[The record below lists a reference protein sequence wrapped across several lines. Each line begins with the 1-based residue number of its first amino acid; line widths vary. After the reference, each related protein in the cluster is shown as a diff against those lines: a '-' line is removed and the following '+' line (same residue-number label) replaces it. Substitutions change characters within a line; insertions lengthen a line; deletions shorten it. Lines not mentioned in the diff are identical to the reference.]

1 MATKIHP
8 LTGELQPPIGNRSV
22 APRPAVDAYFVQRST
37 KRQSAMTFDAAR
49 SGTDL
54 DGHWAHADALD
65 SDSANQQARQTLVKR
80 SRYETGSNG
89 YYAGI
94 IRSHCDML
102 VGTGPNLRMLTGN
115 RAFNQLVERE
125 FYQWARDVQLRR
137 KLWCMAHAR
146 TQDGEVFAMLIDNPV
161 SRNPVTL
168 DFIPMETEQCQTPMM
183 TFGLN
188 GGYIDGI
195 KFDEYNNIEHYDI
208 LPEHPGSNHLYAMT
222 LDPIKVPP
230 QNMLH
235 WFKLERPGGHRGL
248 PDCKS
253 TLNVG
258 ASSRRH
264 REATVA
270 AAETAADYAAIST
283 TTHNAAGD
291 NEPDPILPFTGVP
304 LQKRTHAFNPMGW
317 DITQMKAEHPNATY
331 ESFHRLQ
338 ISEQARPLSM
348 PYNAAAC
355 DSSTYSFASGKL
367 DTLIYRTTLDV
378 ERMDCDDLVLDRIF
392 AAWFR
397 EWTIV
402 ANRRDIPPNH
412 QWDWPKHPSIDSE
425 AEERA
430 RDTKLKN
437 GTLTMRQAF
446 SDDGMDYE
454 DQLIVS
460 AEDLFGEATDETIA
474 KVRQINVLKNTPQH
488 AIAGVCAVLGIPL
501 TPVPT
506 QPVEQVQ

>member
-1 MATKIHP
+1 MGKIHP
-8 LTGELQPPIGNRSV
+8 LTGELQQPINGKRNGS
-22 APRPAVDAYFVQRST
+22 ARPAVDAYFVQRSSN
-37 KRQSAMTFDAAR
+37 RQANLTFDAAR

-65 SDSANQQARQTLVKR
+65 ADSANQQARQTLVKR

-115 RAFNQLVERE
+115 RDFNQLVERE

-146 TQDGEVFAMLIDNPV
+146 TQDGEVFAMLVDNPG
-161 SRNPVTL
+161 SKNSVTL
-168 DFIPMETEQCQTPMM
+168 DFIPMETEQCQTTLM
-183 TFGLN
+183 TFGLD

-195 KFDEYNNIEHYDI
+195 KFDEFNNIEYYEV
-208 LPEHPGSNHLYAMT
+208 LPEHPGSNHMFALGLT
-222 LDPIKVPP
+222 PIKVSP
-230 QNMLH
+230 QNMMH
-235 WFKLERPGGHRGL
+235 WFKLDRPGSHRGL
-248 PDCKS
+248 PDLKS
-253 TLNVG
+253 TMNVG

-270 AAETAADYAAIST
+270 AAETAADLAAIST
-283 TTHNAAGD
+283 TAHNAAGD
-291 NEPDPILPFTGVP
+291 DEPYPVLPFTGIP
-304 LQKRTHAFNPMGW
+304 MQKRTWAFNPSGW
-317 DITQMKAEHPNATY
+317 DITQMKSEHPNATY
-331 ESFHRLQ
+331 ADFHRLQ

-402 ANRRDIPPNH
+402 ASRREIPPSH

-437 GTLTMRQAF
+437 GTLTMRDAL
-446 SDDGMDYE
+446 SADGKDYE
-454 DQLIVS
+454 DQLAIK
-460 AEDLFGEATDETIA
+460 AEDMFGEASEENIKKCRMID
-474 KVRQINVLKNTPQH
+474 VLRNTPQH
-488 AIAGVCAVLGIPL
+488 AMPAVAAFLGIQV
-501 TPVPT
+501 TST
-506 QPVEQVQ
+506 QQPVEKPQ